1 MSGSI
6 VDPIGFDR
14 LKWYESGTL
23 HAVFAMTG
31 FFLFLSFCFV
41 SLAGFIL
48 RFFRKAKHSEP
59 SISRPARL
67 AWRMAFLV
75 SVCVILSPVLAL
87 VWYFVG
93 DPELRPYKIESALY
107 VSLSVLQL
115 AALLGLTLPIFAFKS
130 WKQDYWSMA
139 RRIYFSIVAFA
150 GLLMIPFFYYW
161 NLLGFRF

>member
-23 HAVFAMTG
+23 HAVLAVTG

-41 SLAGFIL
+41 SLVGFIL
-48 RFFRKAKHSEP
+48 RFFRKARHSEP

-67 AWRMAFLV
+67 AWRMAFLA
-75 SVCVILSPVLAL
+75 SVFVILSPVLAL

-107 VSLSVLQL
+107 ISLSVLQL

-130 WKQDYWSMA
+130 WKHGYWSMT
-139 RRIYFSIVAFA
+139 RRVYFSIVAFA